1 MRHVKLLMFFA
12 VAALVIGCA
21 PTTKHLVKAEK
32 SIEKKEYV
40 KAAES
45 IAKIK
50 PDDFAYWLERESINT
65 ARTILAVIYI
75 YEENNR
81 QANMILNLW
90 VEQLK
95 EEVDKEDWQHYQYK
109 YNFPR
114 SDYYYTPIN
123 NNAM

>member
-1 MRHVKLLMFFA
+1 MKRIKLLMLLA
-12 VAALVIGCA
+12 VAAFAIGCA

-32 SIEKKEYV
+32 SIEKDKYV
-40 KAAES
+40 EAAEAIS
-45 IAKIK
+45 KIK
-50 PDDFAYWLERESINT
+50 PKDFTYWLERESINT
-65 ARTILAVIYI
+65 ARTIIAIIYI

-114 SDYYYTPIN
+114 NDYYYSSPISN
-123 NNAM
+123 TM